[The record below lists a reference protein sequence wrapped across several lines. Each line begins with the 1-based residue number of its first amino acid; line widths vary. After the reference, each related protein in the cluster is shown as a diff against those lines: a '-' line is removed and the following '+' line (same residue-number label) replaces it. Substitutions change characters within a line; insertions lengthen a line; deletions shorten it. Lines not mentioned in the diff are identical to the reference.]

1 MKRLIFYKIV
11 TAVLSGC
18 LFISPMICWAESSH
32 KPFSPGEK
40 LTFQLK
46 WGFFPAG
53 EATLELLPLETL
65 NDQPVYHFVM
75 TVRTNAFLDLFY
87 YYRSRIDAYAPID
100 MAHSVRYRERT
111 RTRLKA
117 TDAVVEFDWSTSLA
131 HYMSTEIIYQSP
143 PKTNK
148 KKSITQLLPGT
159 FDPLTV
165 YYYTRLLNIGVG
177 DRIERPITDGLK
189 CVVAQAEVLLEES
202 LTINGQTYKTFLI
215 QPDFKGVK
223 PVFEKLVGA
232 AIQIWI
238 TADADRIPVKL
249 ASRIVL
255 GSFTGELTSI
265 EGFQGKTNPAIQTRR
280 IERNGPK

>member
-1 MKRLIFYKIV
+1 MKRLNFYKIV
-11 TAVLSGC
+11 AAVLSIC
-18 LFISPMICWAESSH
+18 LFVSPKICWGESSH

-40 LTFQLK
+40 LTFQLN
-46 WGFFPAG
+46 WGFIPAG
-53 EATLELLPLETL
+53 EAILELLPLETL

-87 YYRSRIDAYAPID
+87 YYRSRIDAYAAID
-100 MAHSVRYRERT
+100 MDHTVRYRERT

-117 TDAVVEFDWSTSLA
+117 TDVVVEFDWSTSQA
-131 HYMSTEIIYQSP
+131 HYSSTETIHQSP
-143 PKTNK
+143 PKTNEK
-148 KKSITQLLPGT
+148 KRITQLLPGT

-177 DRIERPITDGLK
+177 DWIKRPITDGLK
-189 CVVAQAEVLLEES
+189 CVVAQAEVLRKES

-232 AIQIWI
+232 TIRVWI

-265 EGFQGKTNPAIQTRR
+265 E
-280 IERNGPK
+280 